1 MSVDPVLVVRCEEAI
16 HSFEENDQVI
26 LVSPGHLVLQE
37 SSKPRSSAAAVMQ
50 ASLED
55 AKFRS
60 PILRTPDPQLSF
72 TTPPVHD
79 DVTSKPLRHLPKRDI
94 TESVEGDPKTR
105 GAPFGCH
112 AVTSLHA
119 AGSTENL
126 ELCVGASTKTNSR
139 DNEKKGS
146 KRQKCVS
153 CLERMNRIMVWN
165 STQTPPDL
173 NTGDKIMVWNSTQT
187 PCTKV
192 ENVGV
197 QVQIV
202 KLGRL
207 RKWVARKKRS
217 HKLHAVNEGDDVKS
231 DATTVNKH
239 SSPPHSNPSKTQGSF
254 SDIAPY
260 SNPSK
265 TPGSFSDIAP
275 TAALKEYRNK
285 EAASGSKQQYPEQSG
300 FSASSDNG
308 GGHRGKD
315 SFYKPPY
322 QACVSSH
329 GQSSFSLYSSGR
341 SDEKSAVSSSISQ
354 RSVHSKGIVKTRSDL
369 ELHPPAPAP
378 QMSWQQSSSLRNCD
392 LPEYSAPPHQAS
404 QPFNSSG
411 GSREFGRSCSDSF
424 GGMGTS
430 SPMQPTS
437 SNVESMYGPA
447 AGFPMFGNPDIG
459 SAPNMD
465 QNFYGLH
472 HNQFSLLQ
480 GSGNPGAGLGMQPFQ
495 HQTSMVFRQTGNPS
509 MMPHDS
515 DTRY

>member
-1 MSVDPVLVVRCEEAI
+1 MSVDPMLVVRCEEAVRT
-16 HSFEENDQVI
+16 FEENDRVI

-37 SSKPRSSAAAVMQ
+37 SSKPHSSAAAVTQ

-72 TTPPVHD
+72 TTPPVRD
-79 DVTSKPLRHLPKRDI
+79 DVTSKPLRYHPKRDV
-94 TESVEGDPKTR
+94 TVSAKRESETR
-105 GAPFGCH
+105 GAPFGCR

-126 ELCVGASTKTNSR
+126 ELGVNASTVADSR

-146 KRQKCVS
+146 KRQKCFS
-153 CLERMNRIMVWN
+153 CLERTKRVMVWN
-165 STQTPPDL
+165 STQTPPSLDI
-173 NTGDKIMVWNSTQT
+173 GDKIMVWNSTQT
-187 PCTKV
+187 PRTEVK
-192 ENVGV
+192 NVGV
-197 QVQIV
+197 QVTIV

-207 RKWVARKKRS
+207 RKLDAQKKRFR
-217 HKLHAVNEGDDVKS
+217 KLHAVNEGDDVKS
-231 DATTVNKH
+231 DATAVNKH
-239 SSPPHSNPSKTQGSF
+239 SSS
-254 SDIAPY
+254 PY

-275 TAALKEYRNK
+275 TTALKEYRNK
-285 EAASGSKQQYPEQSG
+285 EAASASKQPPPEQSG
-300 FSASSDNG
+300 FPASSDNIG
-308 GGHRGKD
+308 DHRGRD

-322 QACVSSH
+322 QAYVSSH

-341 SDEKSAVSSSISQ
+341 SDKESAVSSAISQ
-354 RSVHSKGIVKTRSDL
+354 RSVHAKGILKTRSDL
-369 ELHPPAPAP
+369 ELQPPAPAP
-378 QMSWQQSSSLRNCD
+378 QMPWQQSSSQRNCG
-392 LPEYSAPPHQAS
+392 LPEYSALPPHQAS

-411 GSREFGRSCSDSF
+411 GLREFGRSCSNSF

-437 SNVESMYGPA
+437 SNAESMFGSTA
-447 AGFPMFGNPDIG
+447 ASFPKFGNPDIG

-465 QNFYGLH
+465 QSFYGLH

-480 GSGNPGAGLGMQPFQ
+480 GSGNPGAGPGMQPFQ
-495 HQTSMVFRQTGNPS
+495 QQGSMVFRQTGNPS
-509 MMPHDS
+509 MMPHNP